1 MVQTGERYK
10 SSIRSEYTV
19 AGSSPACRTK
29 RERQNIME
37 EQATYNRKHKYDVLI
52 GIDPDVERSGYSVL
66 DTRKMKMEMSV
77 CPFPLLVEGIKKL
90 HEHCKENDERVA
102 VYVEAGWK
110 NKSNWHLSPKDTRA
124 IAAKKGEHVGRN
136 QETGRKIVE
145 MLRHYGIQVME
156 QSPLRKCWQGKDG
169 KITHEELKRLCQMSG
184 IEFNRPRSNQEERDS
199 ALLAITCSG
208 LPIKYKVVESEI
220 NK

>member
-1 MVQTGERYK
+1 
-10 SSIRSEYTV
+10 
-19 AGSSPACRTK
+19 
-29 RERQNIME
+29 ME
-37 EQATYNRKHKYDVLI
+37 EQATYNRKLKYDVLI
-52 GIDPDVERSGYSVL
+52 GIDPDVERSGLAILGLY
-66 DTRKMKMEMSV
+66 DMKLTVNSH
-77 CPFPLLVEGIKKL
+77 PFPELLEIVRSVAFEGAEL
-90 HEHCKENDERVA
+90 GHATV

-124 IAAKKGEHVGRN
+124 SAAKKGEHVGRN

-184 IEFNRPRSNQEERDS
+184 VEFNRPRSNQEERDS

-208 LPIKYKVVESEI
+208 LPIKYKVVESKI
-220 NK
+220 NKENTL

>member
-1 MVQTGERYK
+1 
-10 SSIRSEYTV
+10 
-19 AGSSPACRTK
+19 
-29 RERQNIME
+29 ME

-52 GIDPDVERSGYSVL
+52 WIDPDVERSGYSVL

-90 HEHCKENDERVA
+90 HEHCKKNDERVA

-124 IAAKKGEHVGRN
+124 SAAKKGEHVGRN

-169 KITHEELKRLCQMSG
+169 KITHQELERLCEMSG
-184 IEFNRPRSNQEERDS
+184 IIFRYNRSNQEERDA

-208 LPIKYKVVESEI
+208 LPIKYKVVESKI

>member
-1 MVQTGERYK
+1 
-10 SSIRSEYTV
+10 
-19 AGSSPACRTK
+19 
-29 RERQNIME
+29 ME
-37 EQATYNRKHKYDVLI
+37 EQATYNRKLKYDVVI

-66 DTRKMKMEMSV
+66 DIRKMKMEMSV

-90 HEHCKENDERVA
+90 HDHCNKNDERVA

-124 IAAKKGEHVGRN
+124 SAAKKGEHVGRN

-145 MLRHYGIQVME
+145 MLRHYGIQVIE

-169 KITHEELKRLCQMSG
+169 KITHEELKRLCDMSG
-184 IEFNRPRSNQEERDS
+184 IEFNRPRSNQEERDA

-208 LPIKYKVVESEI
+208 LPMRYKVVESNF

>member
-1 MVQTGERYK
+1 
-10 SSIRSEYTV
+10 
-19 AGSSPACRTK
+19 
-29 RERQNIME
+29 ME
-37 EQATYNRKHKYDVLI
+37 EQSTYNRKRKYDVVI
-52 GIDPDVERSGYSVL
+52 GIDPDVERSGCATLSLYDEVKLTINSH
-66 DTRKMKMEMSV
+66 
-77 CPFPLLVEGIKKL
+77 PFPELLEIVHAIAVEGAEL
-90 HEHCKENDERVA
+90 GHATV

-124 IAAKKGEHVGRN
+124 SAAKKGEHVGRN

-145 MLRHYGIQVME
+145 TLLYYGVEAVE

-169 KITHEELKRLCQMSG
+169 KITHEELKRLCEMSG
-184 IEFNRPRSNQEERDS
+184 IAFYASRSNQEERDA

-208 LPIKYKVVESEI
+208 LPIKYKVIESKI

>member
-1 MVQTGERYK
+1 
-10 SSIRSEYTV
+10 
-19 AGSSPACRTK
+19 
-29 RERQNIME
+29 ME
-37 EQATYNRKHKYDVLI
+37 EQATYNRKIKYDVLI

-66 DTRKMKMEMSV
+66 DTRN
-77 CPFPLLVEGIKKL
+77 
-90 HEHCKENDERVA
+90 CKENDERVA

-184 IEFNRPRSNQEERDS
+184 IAFNASRSNQEERDS

-220 NK
+220 NKENTL